1 MTTERT
7 RLALTSM
14 ATIAAIARLVGAEY
28 EHLQEYF
35 LGQILK
41 LCERTSKIL
50 FERAKSLLLE
60 VLSACPG
67 PTKYVVP
74 RLGESASSANKN
86 LRQCVIEAIG
96 VVLKHSK
103 KDTTMEHA
111 DTISLIIKNGLHD
124 AAEPVR
130 VASRTL
136 FADFRI
142 LFPSHALQ

>member
-1 MTTERT
+1 
-7 RLALTSM
+7 M
-14 ATIAAIARLVGAEY
+14 ATIAAVVRSVGTEY

-50 FERAKSLLLE
+50 FERAKCLLLE

-86 LRQCVIEAIG
+86 LRHCIIEAIG
-96 VVLKHSK
+96 AVLKHSK
-103 KDTTMEHA
+103 KDATIEHV
-111 DTISLIIKNGLHD
+111 DIISLVIRNGLQD

-130 VASRTL
+130 VASRTV
-136 FADFRI
+136 FADFR
-142 LFPSHALQ
+142 LVFPNHALQ